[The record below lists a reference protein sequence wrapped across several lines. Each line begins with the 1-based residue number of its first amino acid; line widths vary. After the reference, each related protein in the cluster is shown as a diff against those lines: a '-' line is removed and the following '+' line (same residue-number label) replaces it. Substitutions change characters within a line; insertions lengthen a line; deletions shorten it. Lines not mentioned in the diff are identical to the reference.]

1 VEPEDRVSQPLLG
14 LVATALVVAVSL
26 AYLTLFDFGT
36 FVGWVAF
43 AMLCLIPP
51 QIVTVVLAPNP
62 PFALGRPQ
70 PARGAVLLAATL
82 VTGAILTPIALWL
95 AGEGVSPPGPI
106 PSHYAV
112 IVVPTTFFLAI
123 MFGGWPF
130 TRVSKNGGVISV
142 SVLIAAY
149 AITYGVFRIFFNYD
163 FLQGAPVDL
172 ASAPSGLYNAVTALV
187 YYVTVLAG
195 MFLLLHFDLWPL
207 AKFPALMK
215 QPVLGAAWL
224 AIALVAGA
232 AVMQV
237 AGLRDKDP
245 MWVLTR
251 VTAPFIFGTIVVLNM
266 LQNSLFAALRQ
277 PVRGI
282 ANALAATAIGVALG
296 QVYGYFSDWWFTAL
310 PMGQPGYEYE
320 LWLVNALL
328 SVTFPFLI
336 FHAAYFDY
344 WPLATSRSA
353 APAETART

>member
-1 VEPEDRVSQPLLG
+1 MPQPLLG
-14 LVATALVVAVSL
+14 LAATALVVAVSL

-62 PFALGRPQ
+62 PFASGRRQ
-70 PARGAVLLAATL
+70 PARGAVLLLATIAA
-82 VTGAILTPIALWL
+82 GAMLAALALWVV
-95 AGEGVSPPGPI
+95 GEGVAPPGPI

-130 TRVSKNGGVISV
+130 TRLSRNGVVVGL
-142 SVLIAAY
+142 SVLVAAY
-149 AITYGVFRIFFNYD
+149 AITFVVFRTLFNYD

-172 ASAPSGLYNAVTALV
+172 ASAPSGAYNAVTALV
-187 YYVTVLAG
+187 FYVTALGG

-207 AKFPALMK
+207 TMLPAVMK
-215 QPVLGAAWL
+215 QPVLGLVWL
-224 AIALVAGA
+224 AVALVTGA

-237 AGLRDKDP
+237 AGAQDKDP

-266 LQNSLFAALRQ
+266 LQNSLFAKLRQ
-277 PVRGI
+277 PLKGV
-282 ANALAATAIGVALG
+282 ANTIAATVIGVALG
-296 QVYGYFSDWWFTAL
+296 QVYGYFSDWWFNEL

-336 FHAAYFDY
+336 FYAAYFDY
-344 WPLATSRSA
+344 WPLATSTEAPPVEA
-353 APAETART
+353 AKT